1 MTGDTQP
8 VVQRWV
14 CLQLCAYGDHR
25 LLTGWLLCA
34 EMGCVWAVLQLMT
47 LDCHLCGSMHSPYQG
62 EAQLTELFPMLACLN
77 WACGQHP
84 LF

>member
-8 VVQRWV
+8 VFQRWV

-34 EMGCVWAVLQLMT
+34 EMGCVWTVMQLMA
-47 LDCHLCGSMHSPYQG
+47 LDCHLCGSTHSPYQG
-62 EAQLTELFPMLACLN
+62 EAQLTKLFPMLACLN
-77 WACGQHP
+77 WAC
-84 LF
+84 